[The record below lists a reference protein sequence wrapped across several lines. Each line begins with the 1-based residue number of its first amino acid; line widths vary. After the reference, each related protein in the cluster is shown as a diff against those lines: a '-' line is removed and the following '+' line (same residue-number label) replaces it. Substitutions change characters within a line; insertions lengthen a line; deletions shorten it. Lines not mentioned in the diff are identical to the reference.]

1 MSRVRRLVWESLAGE
16 KVFSFASYCSYWRI
30 VKVQDIL
37 GNFFFEKGF
46 GEVLEAGIFGY
57 SMAKEPG
64 KGDTGGKYEGKS
76 RNDKGFLP
84 GMDLFFEG
92 GKHGGSSLP
101 EGFLLY
107 Y

>member
-1 MSRVRRLVWESLAGE
+1 M
-16 KVFSFASYCSYWRI
+16 
-30 VKVQDIL
+30 KVQDIL

-84 GMDLFFEG
+84 EWTCFLRVESMGDPPCQRDFYYIIEIFGKVCILFG
-92 GKHGGSSLP
+92 PMGV
-101 EGFLLY
+101 
-107 Y
+107 